1 MGTNYYPGEIPEAVR
16 ATIPNF
22 RTPIKINK
30 NYTPDQ
36 QGQDI
41 RAEDVVRPVN
51 HKMAGPDEVT
61 TWRALSADRAP
72 TYGSCAN
79 CFRSGP
85 IARLCNNCNEDNVT
99 LNKNGLHYEILQT
112 RFENGKSAALDSI
125 TLSEIFRAGHETA
138 RADRDVLWLRTPVRS
153 YSRIML
159 DNYLYRV
166 FKQEL
171 EDNAANAAEHA
182 RILREVTKMTE
193 LEE

>member
-1 MGTNYYPGEIPEAVR
+1 MSSNYYPGEIPEAVR

-22 RTPIKINK
+22 KAPTKINK

-41 RAEDVVRPVN
+41 RDQDVVRPVN
-51 HKMAGPDEVT
+51 HKWAGPDEMS
-61 TWRALSADRAP
+61 TWRVLSADRAP
-72 TYGSCAN
+72 TYGSCGR

-85 IARLCNNCNEDNVT
+85 YGRLCNICNKDHVT
-99 LNKNGLHYEILQT
+99 LKKDGLHYQILLT
-112 RFENGKSAALDSI
+112 SFEGGKPAVLDSI

-138 RADRDVLWLRTPVRS
+138 RADRDVLWLRTPLRP
-153 YSRIML
+153 YNRTML

-171 EDNAANAAEHA
+171 EDNAVNAAEHA
-182 RILREVTKMTE
+182 RILREVTEMTKQ
-193 LEE
+193 EE